1 ICSCIRNTRPPRPSR
16 AQGPTFAQ
24 SRPPIRMRARSTPA
38 ASRRRLG
45 GWSRPLGAGCR
56 AGLVVVALAAVPAA
70 YGQDAAAW
78 LQRAAGA
85 AHGLNYVGTIVYEH
99 GGRVETSRLVHL
111 LESGS
116 EFEKLTNLDG
126 PAREVIR
133 NNDLVRCYYPDAKII
148 RIEPRSFRN
157 AFPSLLPQQ
166 LNALAAHYFFRKGEL
181 ARIAGLETQA
191 FVFEPKDGLRYGHKF
206 WADIA
211 SGLLLKAR
219 LLNEKNEPIEQFAFI
234 DIQIG
239 AKLDRE
245 QVKPPFS
252 SLPTDWQVRESPPGE
267 VQPQETGWV
276 VKDLPAGFAK
286 VVEGF
291 RRLRGKSAPVAHL
304 VFSDGLVAV
313 SVFVEPVPPTPQPV
327 GLSQQGGIN
336 VYSRQLD
343 DYLVTVLGEAPGATV
358 RQIAYSVAHR

>member
-1 ICSCIRNTRPPRPSR
+1 
-16 AQGPTFAQ
+16 
-24 SRPPIRMRARSTPA
+24 MRARRTPA

-45 GWSRPLGAGCR
+45 GWSRPLGVGCR
-56 AGLVVVALAAVPAA
+56 AGLVVVALAAIPAA

-85 AHGLNYVGTIVYEH
+85 ARGLNYVGTIVYEH
-99 GGRVETSRLVHL
+99 GGRVETSRLAHL

-239 AKLDRE
+239 VKLDRE

-291 RRLRGKSAPVAHL
+291 RTLRGKTAPVAHL

-313 SVFVEPVPPTPQPV
+313 SVFVEPAPPTPQPV

>member
-1 ICSCIRNTRPPRPSR
+1 
-16 AQGPTFAQ
+16 
-24 SRPPIRMRARSTPA
+24 MRARSTPA

-45 GWSRPLGAGCR
+45 GWSRPLRVGCR
-56 AGLVVVALAAVPAA
+56 AGLVVVVLAAIPAA

-85 AHGLNYVGTIVYEH
+85 ARGLNYVGTIVYEH

-133 NNDLVRCYYPDAKII
+133 NNDLVRCYYPDAKMI
-148 RIEPRSFRN
+148 RVEPRSFRN

-166 LNALAAHYFFRKGEL
+166 LNALAAYYFFRKGEL

-239 AKLDRE
+239 VKLDRE
-245 QVKPPFS
+245 QVKPPFA
-252 SLPTDWQVRESPPGE
+252 SLPIDWQVRESPPGE

-291 RRLRGKSAPVAHL
+291 RMLRGKSAPVAHL

-343 DYLVTVLGEAPGATV
+343 DYLVTVLGEAPSATV

>member
-1 ICSCIRNTRPPRPSR
+1 
-16 AQGPTFAQ
+16 
-24 SRPPIRMRARSTPA
+24 MRARSTPA

-181 ARIAGLETQA
+181 ARIAGLETQT

>member
-1 ICSCIRNTRPPRPSR
+1 
-16 AQGPTFAQ
+16 
-24 SRPPIRMRARSTPA
+24 MRARSTPA

-45 GWSRPLGAGCR
+45 GWSRPLGVGCR
-56 AGLVVVALAAVPAA
+56 AGLVVVVLAAIPAA

-85 AHGLNYVGTIVYEH
+85 ARGLNYVGTIVYEH

-148 RIEPRSFRN
+148 RVEPRSFRN

-239 AKLDRE
+239 VKLDRE
-245 QVKPPFS
+245 QVKPPFAS
-252 SLPTDWQVRESPPGE
+252 PPMDWQVRESPPGE
-267 VQPQETGWV
+267 VQPQETGCV

-291 RRLRGKSAPVAHL
+291 RTLRGKSAPVAHL

>member
-1 ICSCIRNTRPPRPSR
+1 
-16 AQGPTFAQ
+16 
-24 SRPPIRMRARSTPA
+24 MRARSTPA

-45 GWSRPLGAGCR
+45 GWCRPLSAGCR
-56 AGLVVVALAAVPAA
+56 VGLAVVALAAIPAA

-85 AHGLNYVGTIVYEH
+85 ARGLNYVGTIVYEH

-239 AKLDRE
+239 VKLDRE
-245 QVKPPFS
+245 LVKPPFLS
-252 SLPTDWQVRESPPGE
+252 PPIDWQVRESPPGE

-291 RRLRGKSAPVAHL
+291 RTLRGKSAPVAHL

>member
-1 ICSCIRNTRPPRPSR
+1 
-16 AQGPTFAQ
+16 
-24 SRPPIRMRARSTPA
+24 MPA

-45 GWSRPLGAGCR
+45 GLAGFVSVGCR
-56 AGLVVVALAAVPAA
+56 TGLVVASLVAVPAV

-85 AHGLNYVGTIVYEH
+85 ARSLNYVGTIVYEH

-191 FVFEPKDGLRYGHKF
+191 FIFEPKDGLRYGHKF

-219 LLNEKNEPIEQFAFI
+219 LLNEKFEPIEQFAFT

-239 AKLDRE
+239 VKLDRE
-245 QVKPPFS
+245 LVKPPFS
-252 SLPTDWQVRESPPGE
+252 SLPTGWQVRESPPGE

-291 RRLRGKSAPVAHL
+291 RTLRGKSAPVAHL

-313 SVFVEPVPPTPQPV
+313 SVFVEPVPPSPQPV